1 MFHQFKVH
9 DDFLA
14 SHHDGVGKPQ
24 SASETNARQLQSFS
38 VQYFK
43 HVQLKEKAYPLNN
56 GNNQTFKQS
65 SSDSHCSA
73 ISN

>member
-38 VQYFK
+38 VHYFK
-43 HVQLKEKAYPLNN
+43 HVQLKEKALPSE
-56 GNNQTFKQS
+56 QWKQS
-65 SSDSHCSA
+65 N
-73 ISN
+73 IQTIQQ